1 MSEESGARAEP
12 EGTQTRNGMVLDD
25 PAMVVEVSAGYFD
38 VFAVGTG
45 AAGAAGSLHHL
56 LRASANQ
63 PVVCGILPPPGIDRF
78 LAVPGPGVQLQTSS
92 MEGWLSYVQDG
103 ALDETLELIYET
115 LWDWSAGWPADRPKN
130 ASKRMVSGETA
141 QAAQGEWLAVDHGLV
156 MVRPVSGALR
166 FLGSALAQIDAGTAM
181 IVSHHTWLTA
191 AAPAEVEVSE
201 FDAIADPALLLEVFR
216 ATSRAMLLERCDAVL
231 TRERQGGADM
241 RKKVEGVASVTAG
254 GVLEMR
260 RLLDPHA
267 SAPARPSDSR
277 APTLAAARLVCQPLG
292 ITLTDT
298 VERSGDARARVT
310 ALANA
315 SHVRIRNVTLAG
327 EWWLRD
333 NGHLLAFRA
342 EDEAPLALLIKGG
355 RRYRAVDPA
364 SGDSVEVDAAFAAG
378 LKPFGFS
385 FYRPLPNRPVGVVDL
400 MVFGLLGRG
409 RDVATAMGIATLI
422 ALLAM
427 LVPFAMAEV
436 IDHVIPSAK
445 LPVLNEIGLI
455 LLAAAIVHTLF
466 ELAKGQLLVR
476 VTSHIEHDIQS
487 AVWDRLLGMP
497 IDFFQKFAVGDLTMR
512 VNAINTISRMLS
524 VSTLSSLIS
533 GVFGLF
539 GFILLFKFSTI
550 LALIAMGLILI
561 AFVMLG
567 LFAWWTFHS
576 LATVELSMRRMM
588 ALVLQLVQGVSK
600 LRTTASES
608 RAMGVWADAF
618 SSLRKIRLL
627 IMKLKAQQEVML
639 RAFQRIGLLTV
650 LAAMAAMA
658 AKQGGAQ
665 LTSGELI
672 GFLGAFSAMFLALI
686 GVCEAVIGLF
696 LVAPMYKMA
705 KPILEQPPETA
716 EGRINPGEIAG
727 AIEISQVSFSYPD
740 GEPVLD
746 DVSISIPAGSFT
758 AIVGPSG
765 SGKSTLLRLLLGF
778 EEPSDGAILF
788 DNQTLQEL
796 DRQALRQ
803 QFGVVLQNSP
813 LLAGDIFS
821 NIVGVK
827 GGTIDDAWEASR
839 LAGLEQDIRDM
850 PMGMHTA
857 IGEGSSTLSGGQ
869 RQRILIARA
878 LAGDPKV
885 LFLDEATSALDNRSQ
900 AVVSESL
907 LRLKATRIVI
917 AHRLS
922 TIAEADQIIVLDGGR
937 VVQQGHYQE
946 LLLQDGPFAELARRQ
961 SIGTHEQGKGRRGRK
976 SAHKA

>member
-1 MSEESGARAEP
+1 MSEDTDMPAAK
-12 EGTQTRNGMVLDD
+12 EGVQARNGLVLDD
-25 PAMVVEVSAGYFD
+25 PALVVEVMEGYFD
-38 VFAVGTG
+38 VFAVGAESSG
-45 AAGAAGSLHHL
+45 AAGALHHL

-63 PVVCGILPPPGIDRF
+63 PVIGGLAPPPGVVRF
-78 LAVPGPGVQLQTSS
+78 LAVPGPGVQLRTTT
-92 MEGWLSYVQDG
+92 MDDWLAYVNDD
-103 ALDETLELIYET
+103 ALDETLELIHEAV
-115 LWDWSAGWPADRPKN
+115 WDWSSQRQVARPDTPP
-130 ASKRMVSGETA
+130 KRMVSGETVLGA
-141 QAAQGEWLAVDHGLV
+141 GGEWLASDYGVVLARVETGHLQ
-156 MVRPVSGALR
+156 
-166 FLGSALAQIDAGTAM
+166 FLGSDLARIGTGGAA
-181 IVSHHTWLTA
+181 IISHHTWLCS
-191 AAPAEVEVSE
+191 VENSCVNVIDY
-201 FDAIADPALLLEVFR
+201 DAIEDAALLLEAFR
-216 ATSRAMLLERCDAVL
+216 ASTHLMLLERCAAFL
-231 TRERQGGADM
+231 ALERDGGAALR
-241 RKKVEGVASVTAG
+241 RKFDGVASVTAG

-260 RLLDPHA
+260 RLLDPA
-267 SAPARPSDSR
+267 AKSPAPPVTAQ
-277 APTLAAARLVCQPLG
+277 AATLSAARLVCQPLG
-292 ITLTDT
+292 ITLVDAGTGPA
-298 VERSGDARARVT
+298 SGDARVI

-315 SHVRIRNVTLAG
+315 SRVRIRKVTLSG

-333 NGHLLAFRA
+333 NGPLLAFGA
-342 EDEAPLALLIKGG
+342 DNDAPLALLPG
-355 RRYRAVDPA
+355 RGRGYRAVDPVSEQA
-364 SGDSVEVDAAFAAG
+364 TQVDAAFAAN

-385 FYRPLPNRPVGVVDL
+385 FYRPLPDRPVGVIDL
-400 MVFGLLGRG
+400 MMFGLHGRA
-409 RDVATAMGIATLI
+409 RDILPAMGIAALI

-445 LPVLNEIGLI
+445 LPVLTEIGLI

-497 IDFFQKFAVGDLTMR
+497 IDFFRKHAVGDLTMR

-524 VSTLSSLIS
+524 VATLSSLIS
-533 GVFGLF
+533 GVFGLL
-539 GFILLFKFSTI
+539 GFILLFKFSAI
-550 LALIAMGLILI
+550 LAMIAMALILA
-561 AFVMLG
+561 AFGMLA

-576 LATVELSMRRMM
+576 LHTIELSMRRMM

-627 IMKLKAQQEVML
+627 IMKLKSQQEVML
-639 RAFQRIGLLTV
+639 RAYQRIGLLII
-650 LAAMAAMA
+650 LAAMAALA
-658 AKQGGAQ
+658 ARQDGIQ
-665 LTSGELI
+665 LTSGELV
-672 GFLGAFSAMFLALI
+672 GFYGAFSGMFLALI
-686 GVCEAVIGLF
+686 GVCEAIIGLF
-696 LVAPMYKMA
+696 LVVPMYSMA

-716 EGRINPGEIAG
+716 EGRIDPGVIAG
-727 AIEISQVSFSYPD
+727 AIEISQVSFAYPD
-740 GEPVLD
+740 AEPVLD

-778 EEPSDGAILF
+778 EEPSSGAILF
-788 DNQTLQEL
+788 DSHALPEI
-796 DRQALRQ
+796 DRQALRH

-827 GGTIDDAWEASR
+827 GGTLEEAWEAAR
-839 LAGLEQDIRDM
+839 LAGLEQDIQDL

-857 IGEGSSTLSGGQ
+857 IGEGTSTLSGGQ

-878 LAGDPKV
+878 LAGGPKV

-900 AVVSESL
+900 KVVAESL

-922 TIAEADQIIVLDGGR
+922 TIAEADQIIVLDGGQ
-937 VVQQGHYQE
+937 VVEQGRYQE
-946 LLLQDGPFAELARRQ
+946 LIEKGGAFADLARRQ
-961 SIGTHEQGKGRRGRK
+961 NIEAAPGEQIKRRKRK
-976 SAHKA
+976 SKR

>member
-45 AAGAAGSLHHL
+45 ASGAAGSLHHL

-92 MEGWLSYVQDG
+92 MEGWLSYAQDG

-115 LWDWSAGWPADRPKN
+115 LWNWSAGWPAERPKN
-130 ASKRMVSGETA
+130 ASKRMISGETA

-216 ATSRAMLLERCDAVL
+216 ATARAMLLERCDAVL

-277 APTLAAARLVCQPLG
+277 ATTLAAARLVCQPLG

-333 NGHLLAFRA
+333 NGQLLAFRA

-364 SGDSVEVDAAFAAG
+364 SGDSVAVDAAFAAG

-385 FYRPLPNRPVGVVDL
+385 FYRPLPNRPVGVIDL

-539 GFILLFKFSTI
+539 GFILLFKFSAI

-716 EGRINPGEIAG
+716 EGRINPGEITG

-961 SIGTHEQGKGRRGRK
+961 SLGTDEQSKGRRRRK